1 MLKTCPECEQSVSE
15 KAYTCPHC
23 GYPLKSENIKPRRQN
38 KRRKRLPN
46 GFGQIT
52 KISGRNL
59 TNPYRAMV
67 NAGKDDNGR
76 PISKLLKPRAYF
88 PTYNDAYNALVEYN
102 KDPFD
107 ISTSITM
114 NELFYKW
121 LDEHDVANPRSL
133 RNIKYAWA
141 YCEQIYNVEVQAI
154 RAKHITKL
162 FSQPYKTEDGE
173 KIFATPSTVS
183 KLKSTLNQ
191 LCAYAMK
198 CDLMTRNYAKETQIS
213 NKHDEK
219 HHKAFT
225 ESEMNMLWANS
236 DNKFAAMI
244 LIQCYMGWRPSELL
258 TIKRENV
265 NLDEMYVVGGSK
277 TKAGINRI
285 VPIHSR
291 IQPLFMRFWNASAGG
306 EWLFTSQ
313 LKSGNRLSY
322 SGYRDD
328 FNAVLDRYGLDHVH
342 LPHDCR
348 KQFVTMAKDAK
359 MDEYAL
365 KRIVGHSITD
375 ITESTYTDRPVSW
388 LREEIEKIK

>member
-1 MLKTCPECEQSVSE
+1 
-15 KAYTCPHC
+15 
-23 GYPLKSENIKPRRQN
+23 
-38 KRRKRLPN
+38 
-46 GFGQIT
+46 
-52 KISGRNL
+52 
-59 TNPYRAMV
+59 MV

-121 LDEHDVANPRSL
+121 LGEHDVANPRSL

-198 CDLMTRNYAKETQIS
+198 SDLMTRNYAKETQIS
-213 NKHDEK
+213 NEHDEK

-225 ESEMNMLWANS
+225 DSEMNILWANS
-236 DNKFAAMI
+236 DNKFVAMI

-291 IQPLFMRFWNASAGG
+291 IQPLFMRFWNASTDS

-313 LKSGNRLSY
+313 LKNGNRLSY

-328 FNAVLDRYGLDHVH
+328 FSAVLDRYGLDRDH